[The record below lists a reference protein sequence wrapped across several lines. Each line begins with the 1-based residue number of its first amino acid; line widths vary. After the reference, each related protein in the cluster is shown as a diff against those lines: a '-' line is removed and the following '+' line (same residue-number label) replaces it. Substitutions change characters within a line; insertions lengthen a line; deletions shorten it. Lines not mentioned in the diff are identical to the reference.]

1 MFKKIAAAAAL
12 LVASSSVFAQQM
24 PQWYAGVDAS
34 STKIEGADREGG
46 GGVFIGYNLSP
57 NFAIEAGWHRL
68 AEADLYYW
76 DLDARAKAK
85 FDQTD
90 VSLIGTLP
98 LSNCF
103 GVYGRLGY
111 NHLKIKA
118 SASAG
123 NVRVSES
130 DSEDKVLYGAGL
142 SYTFNPQI
150 VGRLEVQKPHSDIT
164 KVAVGVGF
172 NF

>member
-12 LVASSSVFAQQM
+12 VIASTSAFAQQA
-24 PQWYAGVDAS
+24 PQFYAGVDAG

-46 GGVFIGYNLSP
+46 AGVFVGYNLNQ

-68 AEADLYYW
+68 AKADIYYY
-76 DLDARAKAK
+76 DIDVSAQAK

-90 VSLIGTLP
+90 ISLIGTLP
-98 LSNCF
+98 LSNGF
-103 GVYGRLGY
+103 AVYGRLGY

-118 SASAG
+118 TARTGNISA
-123 NVRVSES
+123 SES
-130 DSEDKVLYGAGL
+130 DSESKALYGAGL
-142 SYTFNPQI
+142 SYAFSPAV

>member
-1 MFKKIAAAAAL
+1 MFKKIAFAAAL
-12 LVASSSVFAQQM
+12 VIASAAASAQQA

-46 GGVFIGYNLSP
+46 GGVFVGYTFSP
-57 NFAIEAGWHRL
+57 NLAVEAGWHRL

-90 VSLIGTLP
+90 ISLIGTLP
-98 LSNCF
+98 LSNGF

-118 SASAG
+118 SARAG
-123 NVRVSES
+123 NVTVSES
-130 DSEDKVLYGAGL
+130 DSEDKVLYGLGL
-142 SYTFNPQI
+142 SYAFSPQI
-150 VGRLEVQKPHSDIT
+150 AGRLEVQKPHSDIT